1 MKKSFTLMEVIIAV
15 VLLSTVMVSMFQ
27 IKSNNIFILGKADEN
42 RKNRDYLLFA
52 INTDEASKRNKNV
65 YLDRLYNIKDDDL
78 RRELKQ
84 VKVNVKD
91 DILDTE
97 DLKYDNFTLKI
108 SEFKTTYSF
117 DKTKKDIYRFKLSL

>member
-1 MKKSFTLMEVIIAV
+1 MEVIIAV